1 MWKGRTVHDATFS
14 GRDYMDPKCP
24 KAGQVIFYEIMKENI
39 EEYVNGK
46 AELAE
51 SLFKAGYTCSQSV
64 VLAFSDY
71 VSERMGVDVPTA
83 EKMLMSGF
91 AGFGGGFGR
100 MREVCG
106 CVSGMTAMAGFICP
120 VEKAADSAGRSAKA
134 ENYALV
140 QRFAGKFREAN
151 GSIICRELLSGAG
164 TAVSSRPE
172 PAARTEEY
180 YKKRPCPALAA
191 LAASIVAEEIWN
203 LSGRK

>member
-1 MWKGRTVHDATFS
+1 MT
-14 GRDYMDPKCP
+14 
-24 KAGQVIFYEIMKENI
+24 ENI
-39 EEYVNGK
+39 EEYVKGK

-51 SLFKAGYTCSQSV
+51 SLFRAGYTCSQSV

-71 VSERMGVDVPTA
+71 AAERMEVDVPTA
-83 EKMLMSGF
+83 EKMLMRGF

-120 VEKAADSAGRSAKA
+120 VEKAADSAGRAAKA

-140 QRFAGKFREAN
+140 QKFAGKFREAN
-151 GSIICRELLSGAG
+151 GSIICRELLSWAG
-164 TAVSSRPE
+164 TAASSRPE

-191 LAASIVAEEIWN
+191 FAASIVAEEIWN